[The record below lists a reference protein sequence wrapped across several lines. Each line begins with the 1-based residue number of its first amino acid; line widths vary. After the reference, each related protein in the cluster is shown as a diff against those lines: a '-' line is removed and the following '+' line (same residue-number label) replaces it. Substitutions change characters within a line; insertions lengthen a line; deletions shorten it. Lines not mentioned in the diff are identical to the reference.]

1 MNKNKERAPCA
12 IARDGA
18 ININGGKMKYRV
30 AVVDDERETL
40 DGIIRLL
47 NNYTQSHGNEQI
59 FESDAYLSG
68 DEFFAGNPNSYE
80 IVFLDINMP
89 GINGLSV
96 ARKIREQNK
105 TAVIIFCT
113 HYAQYAVN
121 GYEVNALGYLV
132 KPLDEKLFNRN
143 IDRVIKALLSS
154 QSRRIR
160 IKTLHGVEI
169 VPASELLYLEIQIH
183 NLYYYVLGEN
193 NEIITYRT
201 RGSMQEMEKQLS
213 ELDFA
218 RCSACYLV
226 NLRRIISVVNG
237 EVRLNGGASLPISR
251 KYLRSFS
258 DNFMKF
264 LGCNGT
270 INV

>member
-47 NNYTQSHGNEQI
+47 NNYTQSHGNEPI

-96 ARKIREQNK
+96 ARKIREPNK